1 MLRYL
6 FFFRKSEWLSWKI
19 LTIET
24 CNQATILDWFNSNK
38 IQFLLPWFITVGKA
52 TQWFS
57 PIMKMM
63 VVLAE
68 IYWMWLTRSMLNVVH
83 PFIFFFSF
91 NSNNQTLRYSP
102 YLLFVEEVYDVSG
115 MAKLLHGETWS
126 QDWPGEPVLLLPAG
140 TVSHHW

>member
-1 MLRYL
+1 MI
-6 FFFRKSEWLSWKI
+6 FTNNEDDGGPSWN
-19 LTIET
+19 L
-24 CNQATILDWFNSNK
+24 
-38 IQFLLPWFITVGKA
+38 
-52 TQWFS
+52 
-57 PIMKMM
+57 
-63 VVLAE
+63 
-68 IYWMWLTRSMLNVVH
+68 LNVINQIH
-83 PFIFFFSF
+83 AKCCSSFYFFFSF